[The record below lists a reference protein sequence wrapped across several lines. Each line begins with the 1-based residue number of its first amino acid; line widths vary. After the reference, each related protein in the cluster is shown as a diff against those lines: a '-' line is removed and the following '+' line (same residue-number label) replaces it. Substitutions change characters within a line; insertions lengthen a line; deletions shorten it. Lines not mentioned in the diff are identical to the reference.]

1 VSIHLAAKTA
11 EKWQTKGN
19 INMSDPYLGEIRM
32 VGFSYAPSG
41 WALCNGQAMSIS
53 QNNALFALL
62 GITYGGNG
70 TTTFNLPDLQGR
82 FPLHA
87 GSGAGLPVYAQGDKA
102 GAPSV
107 NLNNTQLPAH
117 THVATFTPSGGGT
130 PTVTVNVQG
139 ASGTG
144 TTATAA
150 GNYIA
155 GVTSSIGNAQPHTS
169 NLYVPSASAG
179 TLGNIAGVS
188 ATVSGVG
195 GGTVANALT
204 GNGVPFSIQN
214 PYLAVYFIIA
224 LTGIFPPRP

>member
-1 VSIHLAAKTA
+1 VAT
-11 EKWQTKGN
+11 ERN

-32 VGFSYAPSG
+32 VGFSFAPNG
-41 WALCNGQAMSIS
+41 WALCNGQTMSIS

-62 GITYGGNG
+62 GTTYGGNG

-87 GSGAGLPVYAQGDKA
+87 GSGAGLPVYVQGQNA
-102 GAPSV
+102 GTPNV
-107 NLNNTQLPAH
+107 TLNNTQLPSH
-117 THVATFTPSGGGT
+117 THVATFTPSGGGA
-130 PTVTVNVQG
+130 PSVTVNVQG
-139 ASGTG
+139 ASGAG

-155 GVTSSIGNAQPHTS
+155 GVTSSIGNSQPHTS
-169 NLYVPSASAG
+169 NLYVPPATAG
-179 TLGNIAGVS
+179 TLGNLAGVS

-204 GNGVPFSIQN
+204 GNGLPLSIQN
-214 PYLAVYFIIA
+214 PYLAVYFMIA
-224 LTGIFPPRP
+224 LTGIFPARP